1 MSHADAA
8 PQLSRRMML
17 RCLGAA
23 FAAGP
28 LASALGCSSDA
39 MSAGADAG
47 ADALAEAGTDAA
59 VAEAGADAALAD
71 VTSGAWAT
79 GGTAMI
85 RGTFPNPFAGGAGT
99 ACALLCETTIGPCHT
114 TSPMRQDVSD
124 GVDGI
129 PVRLA
134 LRVVDEQCRP
144 VANAVVEI
152 WHTNSRGTYSGNI
165 NTMCNTTAA
174 DRAAMFFRG
183 YLRTDADGRVD
194 FNTCFPGWYAGRA
207 IHIHV
212 RVQTG
217 DYAAADNAASVV
229 ITQLFFPEDVIQG
242 VFANVPLYSSRGQP
256 DTPAATDNVIG
267 GTTDR
272 ARYTCDVQRTADG
285 VMLASKTLI
294 VRSATSI
301 ANCATQGSGMM
312 MGGPPGDGG
321 LPPRPDGG

>member
-1 MSHADAA
+1 MV
-8 PQLSRRMML
+8 L

-23 FAAGP
+23 LAAGP
-28 LASALGCSSDA
+28 LSSILGCSSDPV
-39 MSAGADAG
+39 SAGDAGPDALTDAG
-47 ADALAEAGTDAA
+47 ADVAA
-59 VAEAGADAALAD
+59 AD
-71 VTSGAWAT
+71 VAAADVAAGAWAT

-114 TSPMRQDVSD
+114 TSPMRADVSD
-124 GVDGI
+124 GLDGI

-152 WHTNSRGTYSGNI
+152 WHTNPRGTYSGNI
-165 NTMCNTTAA
+165 NTLCNTTAA

-194 FNTCFPGWYAGRA
+194 FNTCFPGWYSGRA

-212 RVQTG
+212 RVMTG
-217 DYAAADNAASVV
+217 DYNAADNAASVV
-229 ITQLFFPEDVIQG
+229 VTQLFFPEDVIQG
-242 VFANVPLYSSRGQP
+242 IFSGVALYASRGQP

-267 GTTDR
+267 GTADR
-272 ARYTCDVQRTADG
+272 ARYTCDVVRTAEG
-285 VMLASKTLI
+285 VMFASKTLI
-294 VRSATSI
+294 VRSSTSL

-312 MGGPPGDGG
+312 GGARDGG
-321 LPPRPDGG
+321 MPSRPDGG